1 MNIAYIKGDM
11 IDYMDSPVP
20 YIIGMSDTV
29 WEEVGQKKWESMALE
44 ENDNIVLFRIDL
56 ETPALIFKSEQAN
69 ELSKG
74 MTTLTLMV
82 MKTLNEVASRT
93 VSSMYPSHEKLSDRE
108 TKIFVK
114 QAISNY
120 LILLLQDVKSF

>member
-1 MNIAYIKGDM
+1 
-11 IDYMDSPVP
+11 
-20 YIIGMSDTV
+20 
-29 WEEVGQKKWESMALE
+29 
-44 ENDNIVLFRIDL
+44 
-56 ETPALIFKSEQAN
+56 
-69 ELSKG
+69 